1 MPRDLKIVKPYLTT
15 QQTALLFGVSLQT
28 IQNWT
33 KSGLLD
39 FWKTEGGHRRISRES
54 VTQMLS
60 ESSLQTETKAGDR
73 VADESK
79 STKSLKILVIEDNL
93 DLLRLYTL
101 QIATWTITTKVT
113 TATNGMEGLLQL
125 GSEVPDLLITDLH
138 MPRMNGFWM
147 LQVLR
152 SAPKFDAMEIVVVTG
167 LDKASISKEGV
178 LPKGITIF
186 PKPIPF
192 EEIRKISESLL
203 AKRQQIL

>member
-1 MPRDLKIVKPYLTT
+1 MPRDVKIVKPYLTT
-15 QQTALLFGVSLQT
+15 QQAALLFGVSLQT
-28 IQNWT
+28 VQNWT

-60 ESSLQTETKAGDR
+60 ESNLLADTKA
-73 VADESK
+73 ADPAADDTQ
-79 STKSLKILVIEDNL
+79 STKSVKILVIEDNL
-93 DLLRLYTL
+93 DLLRLYAL
-101 QIATWTITTKVT
+101 QIATWAFATKIT

-152 SAPKFDAMEIVVVTG
+152 SIPKFDAMEIVVVTG

-192 EEIRKISESLL
+192 EEIKKISESLL